1 MVAFASKLGT
11 PMEWKTTDSAE
22 MQMVAEQILAQSGQR
37 HKFALLGDVG
47 AGKTTL
53 VQHFCHLLGVEGAV
67 TSPTFALVNEYPYIT
82 DEGKQGVVNHLDLYR
97 LKSLEEALEIGIE
110 DYLYNEDFCFIEWPE
125 LIESLLP
132 EDIIRIE
139 IEIMEESG
147 RKVLF
152 L

>member
-1 MVAFASKLGT
+1 
-11 PMEWKTTDSAE
+11 MEWMAGNAAE
-22 MQMVAEQILAQSGQR
+22 MRLIAQQILTLNGQR
-37 HKFALLGDVG
+37 RKFALIGNVG

-53 VQHFCHLLGVEGAV
+53 VQYFCHLLGVEGAV
-67 TSPTFALVNEYPYIT
+67 TSPTFALVNEYPLKTIGG
-82 DEGKQGVVNHLDLYR
+82 EQGVVNHLDLYR

>member
-1 MVAFASKLGT
+1 
-11 PMEWKTTDSAE
+11 MEWIAVDAAE
-22 MQMVAEQILAQSGQR
+22 MRLIAQQILTLNGQR
-37 HKFALLGDVG
+37 RKFALIGNVG

-67 TSPTFALVNEYPYIT
+67 TSPTFALVNEYPFIT
-82 DEGKQGVVNHLDLYR
+82 NEGKQGVVNHLDLYR

>member
-1 MVAFASKLGT
+1 
-11 PMEWKTTDSAE
+11 MEWIAGNAAE
-22 MQMVAEQILAQSGQR
+22 MRLIAQQILTLNGQR
-37 HKFALLGDVG
+37 RKFALIGDVG

-67 TSPTFALVNEYPYIT
+67 TSPTFALVNEYPLKANVVT
-82 DEGKQGVVNHLDLYR
+82 QGVVNHLDLYR

-125 LIESLLP
+125 IIESLLP

>member
-1 MVAFASKLGT
+1 
-11 PMEWKTTDSAE
+11 MEWIAGNAAE
-22 MQMVAEQILAQSGQR
+22 MRLIAQQILTLNGQR
-37 HKFALLGDVG
+37 RKFALIGDVG

-53 VQHFCHLLGVEGAV
+53 VQHFCHLHGVEGAV
-67 TSPTFALVNEYPYIT
+67 TSPTFALVNEYPLKT
-82 DEGKQGVVNHLDLYR
+82 NGGEQGVVNHLDLYR

>member
-1 MVAFASKLGT
+1 
-11 PMEWKTTDSAE
+11 MEWIAVDAAE
-22 MQMVAEQILAQSGQR
+22 MRLIAQQILTLNGQR
-37 HKFALLGDVG
+37 RKFALIGNVG

-67 TSPTFALVNEYPYIT
+67 TSPTFALVNEYPLKMNG
-82 DEGKQGVVNHLDLYR
+82 GKQGVVNHLDLYR

>member
-1 MVAFASKLGT
+1 
-11 PMEWKTTDSAE
+11 MEWIAGNAAE
-22 MQMVAEQILAQSGQR
+22 MRLIAQQILTLNGQR
-37 HKFALLGDVG
+37 RKFALIGDVG

-67 TSPTFALVNEYPYIT
+67 TSPTFALVNEYPLKANVGT
-82 DEGKQGVVNHLDLYR
+82 QGVVNHLDLYR

-125 LIESLLP
+125 IIESLLP

>member
-1 MVAFASKLGT
+1 
-11 PMEWKTTDSAE
+11 
-22 MQMVAEQILAQSGQR
+22 
-37 HKFALLGDVG
+37 
-47 AGKTTL
+47 
-53 VQHFCHLLGVEGAV
+53 
-67 TSPTFALVNEYPYIT
+67 VNEYPLKTIGG
-82 DEGKQGVVNHLDLYR
+82 EQGVVNHLDLYR

>member
-1 MVAFASKLGT
+1 
-11 PMEWKTTDSAE
+11 MEWIAVNAAE
-22 MQMVAEQILAQSGQR
+22 MRLIAQQILTLNGQR
-37 HKFALLGDVG
+37 RKFALIGNVG

-67 TSPTFALVNEYPYIT
+67 TSPTFALVNEYPLKMNG
-82 DEGKQGVVNHLDLYR
+82 GKQGVVNHLDLYR

>member
-1 MVAFASKLGT
+1 
-11 PMEWKTTDSAE
+11 MEWKTTDVVE
-22 MQMVAEQILAQSGQR
+22 MQMVAEQILARSGQR
-37 HKFALLGDVG
+37 RKFVLLGDVG

-53 VQHFCHLLGVEGAV
+53 VQFFCQLLGVEGAV
-67 TSPTFALVNEYPYIT
+67 TSPTFALVNEYPRNSN
-82 DEGKQGVVNHLDLYR
+82 DGKQGVVNHLDLYR
-97 LKSLEEALEIGIE
+97 LQSLEEALEIGIE
-110 DYLYNEDFCFIEWPE
+110 DYLYNDDFCFIEWPE

-139 IEIMEESG
+139 IEIMEDSG